1 MCKLYKNNTTA
12 IIMCEDVLDMY
23 LQIVLSNNNENMY
36 SLKNKYMDLIKTDN
50 PYVLPLLAQTRD
62 IINGKGLCNISY
74 LMCECLLD
82 CAFNDVI
89 SIGMFEKVFDRF
101 FVFEEHPYGSYK
113 DIKYLCQYIR
123 DYSIITIENKN
134 RIYEYIIFRYIKTQ
148 LKNDLCSDKPSLL
161 AKWLPREKSKFGWL
175 AKRIAQICFSSL
187 EEYRKA
193 ISKINIKLETPQI
206 QMCSGFWSDISFNKI
221 SGTTLVKYHNA
232 FESTKNK
239 DRALCAAHFNYFIS
253 QSSFK
258 LSHIMPHQ
266 LVQQSIH
273 SYKNDDTLDILWNNL
288 IVSYD
293 LLKPILPIIDMTSNS
308 IGMGLLLSELSECH
322 KVVTFSKT
330 IELLDLKHLNFNEK
344 VRKIR
349 EIDLNLD
356 NSNKNKV
363 MIYDFILNKIKT
375 GAIHSDITII
385 ILSDKISQVHINM
398 DHSKQLPH
406 IIYWNINSN
415 SSLNI
420 EHKSQI
426 TTISGNSA
434 TLINSLFDLDQI
446 KNKCNT
452 ITSWNILEHTL
463 NKPRFKFY

>member
-1 MCKLYKNNTTA
+1 MTSYD
-12 IIMCEDVLDMY
+12 EVLDFY
-23 LQIVLSNNNENMY
+23 LQAVLNEDKEDMY
-36 SLKNKYMDLIKTDN
+36 SLRDKYMNLIKTKN

-82 CAFNDVI
+82 CAFNDI
-89 SIGMFEKVFDRF
+89 IPIQMFEKVFDRF
-101 FVFEEHPYGSYK
+101 FIFEDAHPYGSYK

-123 DYSIITIENKN
+123 DYSIIKIEMKN
-134 RIYEYIIFRYIKTQ
+134 HIYEYLIYRYVKTQ
-148 LKNDLCSDKPSLL
+148 LSNDLHSDKPSLL
-161 AKWLPREKSKFGWL
+161 AKWLPRERSKFGWL
-175 AKRIAQICFSSL
+175 AKLIASACFSSL

-193 ISKINIKLETPQI
+193 ISKINIKLDTPQI
-206 QMCSGFWSDISFNKI
+206 HMCSGFWSDISFNKV
-221 SGTTLVKYHNA
+221 SGTTLVKSHNA

-239 DRALCAAHFNYFIS
+239 DRALCAEHFNHFIS

-258 LSHIMPHQ
+258 VSHIMPHQ
-266 LVQQSIH
+266 LVQQSIKK
-273 SYKNDDTLDILWNNL
+273 YDDTLDILWNNL
-288 IVSYD
+288 IVSYP

-308 IGMGLLLSELSECH
+308 IGMGLLLSELSEYH
-322 KVVTFSKT
+322 KVITFSQT

-344 VRKIR
+344 VHKIR
-349 EIDLNLD
+349 EIDS
-356 NSNKNKV
+356 NSCFKNNRI

-375 GAIHSDITII
+375 GIINSEITIV
-385 ILSDKISQVHINM
+385 ILSDKISQVHLDM
-398 DHSKQLPH
+398 DHSKELPH

-415 SSLNI
+415 LNTNNI
-420 EHKSQI
+420 THKSNI

-434 TLINSLFDLDQI
+434 TLVDSLFDLDQI
-446 KNKCNT
+446 KNKNKN